1 MVVIGSTVMTI
12 ALEMRPKDA
21 PLAWDRFVAD
31 APAFSVALDG
41 YVAGP
46 PNFDPKGPHASFNHH
61 EGVSR
66 LETRATCA
74 QVLMAVRQGLF
85 RCFRKDGAPHATV
98 FVNDCDE
105 DVCTAV
111 FLLKHGWLADHAMNP
126 LLNRLVAIEDLLD
139 ATAGAYPFP
148 ADLPALR
155 ELAWVFEPYRR
166 VRLSGE
172 LDRKDAA
179 VYRGV
184 VGDVE
189 NRILRHLTGAGEEI
203 PLDIRYERLGGG
215 SGWAMI
221 QEVGAQAKTGVLSD
235 GICAYVSVRPRP
247 EGRWTYT
254 VGRMSL
260 FIDYFKVPAILDAL
274 NAAEGTA
281 GKPDRWGG
289 GDTIGGS
296 PRVAGSK
303 LTPCEVEKIVN
314 EVVAKARAT

>member
-1 MVVIGSTVMTI
+1 MTI
-12 ALEMRPKDA
+12 TLEMRPKDP
-21 PLAWDRFVAD
+21 PLSWASFVSET
-31 APAFSVALDG
+31 PSFSIALDG
-41 YVAGP
+41 YVNEGP
-46 PNFDPKGPHASFNHH
+46 RFDQNGPHINFNHH

-85 RCFRKDGAPHATV
+85 RCFRKDDAPHATV
-98 FVNDCDE
+98 YVNDCDE
-105 DVCTAV
+105 DVCTAF
-111 FLLKHGWLADHAMNP
+111 FLLKHGWLSNHAMNP

-155 ELAWVFEPYRR
+155 ELAWIFEPYRR

-172 LDRKDAA
+172 LDKKDAA
-179 VYRGV
+179 TYRGV
-184 VGDVE
+184 VEDVE
-189 NRILRHLTGAGEEI
+189 NRILRHLMGNGDEI
-203 PLDIRYERLGGG
+203 AIDPRYERLGGG

-221 QEVGAQAKTGVLSD
+221 EEIGAQAKTGVLSD
-235 GICAYVSVRPRP
+235 GIYAYVAVRQRP
-247 EGRWTYT
+247 DGRWTYV

-260 FIDYFKVPAILDAL
+260 FIDSFQVPAILEAL
-274 NAAEGTA
+274 NAAEGTVD
-281 GKPDRWGG
+281 KPDRWGG

-303 LTPCEVEKIVN
+303 LTPDEVASIVG
-314 EVVAKARAT
+314 EVVSSRTRSLV

>member
-1 MVVIGSTVMTI
+1 MNPRDPPCQWEVF
-12 ALEMRPKDA
+12 KDTK
-21 PLAWDRFVAD
+21 PT
-31 APAFSVALDG
+31 FSIALDG
-41 YVAGP
+41 YVSGP
-46 PNFDPKGPHASFNHH
+46 PRFSPSGPYATFNHH
-61 EGVSR
+61 EGTSR

-74 QVLMAVRQGLF
+74 QVLMAIRQGLF
-85 RCFRKDGAPHATV
+85 RCFRKDGQPHAIV
-98 FVNDCDE
+98 YVNDCDE
-105 DVCTAV
+105 DVCAAY
-111 FLLKHGWLADHAMNP
+111 FLLKHGWLSDHAMNP

-166 VRLSGE
+166 ARLSGE
-172 LDRKDAA
+172 LDRKGPAT
-179 VYRGV
+179 YRGV
-184 VGDVE
+184 VEDVE
-189 NRILRHLTGAGEEI
+189 SRILRHLTGKGDEI
-203 PLDIRYERLGGG
+203 ALDTRYERLGGG

-235 GICAYVSVRPRP
+235 GIYAYVAVRQRP
-247 EGRWTYT
+247 DGRWTYV

-260 FIDYFKVPAILDAL
+260 FIDYFQVPAILDAL
-274 NAAEGTA
+274 NAAEDTT

-303 LTPCEVEKIVN
+303 LAPDEVRRIVS
-314 EVVAKARAT
+314 EVGSKVRSA